1 VVATLAQA
9 GLDCQAGTVAEHM
22 KNPPPRNCPGGG
34 RRVEVAVKYQ
44 STRPAAAWQ
53 EPYDAL
59 PRSVQQRDDLT
70 YGAKCLYGAL
80 RTADNTGWQPTYA
93 DLARHVSGSVRS
105 VIRWVQQL
113 VRAGLI
119 AVRRRGQGRPNLFT
133 VLARVTSGD
142 ATAPAPAVPKSHPR
156 PSSPVKEERQ
166 EGRGTGLKGYTDRRC
181 RRCSGHGRHCDRCS
195 ACLPG
200 PHADGACYTT

>member
-1 VVATLAQA
+1 VSY
-9 GLDCQAGTVAEHM
+9 TVPRSA
-22 KNPPPRNCPGGG
+22 PPRP
-34 RRVEVAVKYQ
+34 
-44 STRPAAAWQ
+44 
-53 EPYDAL
+53 EPYDAI

-113 VRAGLI
+113 VKAGLI
-119 AVRRRGQGRPNLFT
+119 VVRRRGQGLPNVFT
-133 VLARVTSGD
+133 VLALVTSGG
-142 ATAPAPAVPKSHPR
+142 ARAPRPDVTQWQAR
-156 PSSPVKEERQ
+156 PSSPKEATKKPERV
-166 EGRGTGLKGYTDRRC
+166 TGYKDRRC
-181 RRCSGHGRHCDRCS
+181 RRCSGNRPHCDRCS